1 MRRFSSTSEQ
11 STNIVLFLQR
21 NARMR
26 CLFVQTLHDAETVG
40 TNKVDSFSSPV
51 TEEVFVIC
59 DDCHDLGKLVVK
71 VINPRLLRRLSGSL
85 GEKNDSLS
93 FQNK

>member
-1 MRRFSSTSEQ
+1 M
-11 STNIVLFLQR
+11 LFLQR

-40 TNKVDSFSSPV
+40 TNKVDSFSS
-51 TEEVFVIC
+51 EEVFVIC
-59 DDCHDLGKLVVK
+59 DDCHDLEVKGKLFVK
-71 VINPRLLRRLSGSL
+71 VINPRLLRTLSGFL
-85 GEKNDSLS
+85 EKKMYSLS

>member
-1 MRRFSSTSEQ
+1 MQ

-26 CLFVQTLHDAETVG
+26 CLFIQTLHDAETVG

-59 DDCHDLGKLVVK
+59 VDCHDLEVKGKLVVK
-71 VINPRLLRRLSGSL
+71 VINSRVLRRLSGSL
-85 GEKNDSLS
+85 GGKKLFIVFS
-93 FQNK
+93 K

>member
-1 MRRFSSTSEQ
+1 M
-11 STNIVLFLQR
+11 LFLQR

-26 CLFVQTLHDAETVG
+26 CLFIQTLHDAATVG

-59 DDCHDLGKLVVK
+59 DDCHDLEVKGKLVVK

-85 GEKNDSLS
+85 EEKKLFIVFS
-93 FQNK
+93 K